1 MQVIAIDGGSG
12 EDQLTTRVP
21 VNISIADVNNKLP
34 RLLLLL
40 STTLIITTTRVEKME
55 PLVIAEDTP
64 VGKLVTT
71 VIASDPDSNSDL
83 R

>member
-1 MQVIAIDGGSG
+1 M
-12 EDQLTTRVP
+12 TTRVP
-21 VNISIADVNNKLP
+21 INISIADVNNKLP

-40 STTLIITTTRVEKME
+40 STTLIFITTRVEKME
-55 PLVIAEDTP
+55 PLVIAEDTS
-64 VGKLVTT
+64 VGRLVTT